1 MTNVYQPA
9 DQALKVALC
18 IAPGSEEMEVINTAD
33 ILIRAEMELTIASA
47 AEDGSLAVKGSRGIT
62 LTADCPLVDIADE
75 PFDCVVLP
83 GGLPGAEYLRDSTLV
98 VEFVKQHKYDGKLVA
113 AICAAPVIVL
123 EHHGL
128 YPEALMTAHPAFVER
143 IPEDRR
149 RAGRRVMFDVNNNLL
164 TSQAPGTS
172 QEFAL
177 EIITLLMGKSKTAEV
192 AEPMVMW
199 PSMCFDVIGGKA

>member
-1 MTNVYQPA
+1 MANPSQSAVQTPKIA
-9 DQALKVALC
+9 IC

-33 ILIRAEMELTIASA
+33 ILIRAGMQVTMASA
-47 AEDGSLAVKGSRGIT
+47 AEDGSLSVKGSRGIT
-62 LTADCPLVDIADE
+62 LTADCPMVEIVDE

-113 AICAAPVIVL
+113 AICAAPVVVL
-123 EHHGL
+123 EHHML
-128 YPEALMTAHPAFVER
+128 YPEALMTAHPGFVEQ
-143 IPEDRR
+143 IPENRR
-149 RAGRRVMFDVNNNLL
+149 RAGRRVMHDVNNNLL

-199 PSMCFDVIGGKA
+199 PSMCFDIIGGKA